1 MHCTVI
7 GTMST
12 FITTLAVRA
21 AFGTLLVLITAA
33 PSFAQGVGGRVK
45 EGGYASFTLMPK
57 FTFDGETFDG
67 QTVYQEEGGDELG
80 FLPKLDEQNLF
91 KFALG
96 HRWRQG
102 ALEVSYERSQ
112 HDGNFADEFELDTIF
127 QAVNVDA
134 KFFFIPDSFV
144 QPYISAGG
152 SYPWLTIKDGSAAD
166 ESLAEMGDARWR
178 GWGVNLEAGVGLYP
192 HPQFGIL
199 AGYAYKA
206 IWFDRASGVSD
217 RLFDLRP
224 RFRETSN
231 GVSIT
236 AAFTF

>member
-1 MHCTVI
+1 MRTYIHR
-7 GTMST
+7 
-12 FITTLAVRA
+12 LAVRA
-21 AFGTLLVLITAA
+21 ALGTTLVIISAVPAFSQTYA
-33 PSFAQGVGGRVK
+33 GRAK

-57 FTFDGETFDG
+57 FTFDVETFDG
-67 QTVYQEEGGDELG
+67 LTVYQEEDGEELG

-112 HDGNFADEFELDTIF
+112 HDGNFADAFELDTVF
-127 QAVNVDA
+127 QAVNIDA
-134 KFFFIPDSFV
+134 KMFFLPDSIV

-152 SYPWLTIKDGSAAD
+152 SYPWLNIKDGSAVN
-166 ESLAEMGDARWR
+166 ESLEEVGDARWR
-178 GWGVNLEAGVGLYP
+178 GWGVNAEAGVGIYP
-192 HPQFGIL
+192 HSQFGIL
-199 AGYAYKA
+199 VGYAYKA

-217 RLFDLRP
+217 RLFHLRP

-231 GVSIT
+231 GLAIT

>member
-1 MHCTVI
+1 
-7 GTMST
+7 MST
-12 FITTLAVRA
+12 RINALVWRTTFVA
-21 AFGTLLVLITAA
+21 LLVLAVATPAR
-33 PSFAQGVGGRVK
+33 SQTYGGRVK
-45 EGGYASFTLMPK
+45 EGGYISFTVMPK

-67 QTVYQEEGGDELG
+67 QTVYQEEGGNELG

-91 KFALG
+91 KVALG

-112 HDGNFADEFELDTIF
+112 HDGNFADEFELDATF

-134 KFFFIPDSFV
+134 KLFFLPDSFV

-152 SYPWLTIKDGSAAD
+152 SYPWLKIKDGGVLDD
-166 ESLAEMGDARWR
+166 EVGDTRWR
-178 GWGVNLEAGVGLYP
+178 GWGVNAEAGVGIYP

-199 AGYAYKA
+199 VGYSYKA

-224 RFRETSN
+224 RFRENSN
-231 GVSIT
+231 ALAVT

>member
-1 MHCTVI
+1 
-7 GTMST
+7 MST
-12 FITTLAVRA
+12 FMNALAVRA
-21 AFGTLLVLITAA
+21 ALGTILVFITAA
-33 PSFAQGVGGRVK
+33 PAFSQTTAGRAK

-67 QTVYQEEGGDELG
+67 LTVYQEEGGDELG

-91 KFALG
+91 KFGLG

-127 QAVNVDA
+127 QAVNIDA
-134 KFFFIPDSFV
+134 KMFFLPDSIV

-152 SYPWLTIKDGSAAD
+152 SYPWLTIKDGSAVD
-166 ESLAEMGDARWR
+166 ESLEELGDSRWR
-178 GWGVNLEAGVGLYP
+178 GWGVNAEAGVAIYP
-192 HPQFGIL
+192 HSQFGIL

-224 RFRETSN
+224 RFRETSH
-231 GVSIT
+231 GFAIS

>member
-1 MHCTVI
+1 MK
-7 GTMST
+7 MSRKL
-12 FITTLAVRA
+12 FICLTLS
-21 AFGTLLVLITAA
+21 LLPLLWPETAQAQRFRWWMDDRFQRELAIT
-33 PSFAQGVGGRVK
+33 P
-45 EGGYASFTLMPK
+45 
-57 FTFDGETFDG
+57 D
-67 QTVYQEEGGDELG
+67 QTSRID
-80 FLPKLDEQNLF
+80 
-91 KFALG
+91 A
-96 HRWRQG
+96 
-102 ALEVSYERSQ
+102 
-112 HDGNFADEFELDTIF
+112 IF

-152 SYPWLTIKDGSAAD
+152 SYPWLTIEDGSAAD
-166 ESLAEMGDARWR
+166 ESLEVLGDSRWR
-178 GWGVNLEAGVGLYP
+178 GWGVNLEAGVGIYP
-192 HPQFGIL
+192 HPQVGIL

-231 GVSIT
+231 GFSIT